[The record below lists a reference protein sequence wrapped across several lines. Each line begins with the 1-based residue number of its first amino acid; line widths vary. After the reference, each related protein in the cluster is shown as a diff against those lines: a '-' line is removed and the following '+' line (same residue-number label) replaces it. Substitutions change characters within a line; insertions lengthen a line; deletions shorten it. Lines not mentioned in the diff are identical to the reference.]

1 LVFSIDFK
9 HDNDKTETLKFQHSE
24 FQKSE
29 PNLTSMHTFDE
40 NVSENVNGT
49 NVLQEQLFCS
59 TNVQIDRGSI
69 ERVNMELP
77 ENVSGEFK
85 TYMDYR
91 MISDSGSMQYKLQQ
105 QAYTDELGFRRI
117 NDDYL
122 IAIGTF
128 YSENVGDRFIV
139 TLDTGLEFTATIGD
153 IKDNKHTNSTNQYIE
168 KNLNMIEFLV
178 DDNVLCNLALK
189 MGDVSYAGFEGE
201 IVSIEK
207 IIGGVEQ

>member
-1 LVFSIDFK
+1 MVFSIDFK

-105 QAYTDELGFRRI
+105 QAYTDENGFRKV
-117 NDDYL
+117 DDAYC
-122 IAIGTF
+122 IALGSAYGTEIGTR
-128 YSENVGDRFIV
+128 YKIA
-139 TLDTGLEFTATIGD
+139 LDTGLEFTAILAEC
-153 IKDNKHTNSTNQYIE
+153 KDNKHTDSTNRYISE
-168 KNLNMIEFLV
+168 NGNIIEWIVNTDKLNE
-178 DDNVLCNLALK
+178 LALA
-189 MGDVSYAGFEGE
+189 MGDISYAGFKG
-201 IVSIEK
+201 K
-207 IIGGVEQ
+207 IIKIERIIE